1 MPTMEGEG
9 DMSPSLSRSV
19 DPLEAAQ
26 VLDDL
31 TRDSLR
37 LLLPV
42 TVALVWAWAGFVAL
56 FVERL
61 ITFAYAALLLAVGTG
76 LISYRLHRWH
86 PMLAAEVYLLGLVGV
101 VMVITLCLQDR
112 SAYYLYMPVVLIAA
126 MLTNPRVT
134 WGTALLSV
142 AAALAAEGR
151 RGAWSWEMASPLA
164 LIGLTA
170 LASWLSAR
178 RLFTALAWMF
188 SMTREAQRKAEEA
201 RQHRAELQRVLK
213 SLDEAYVRLERANE
227 ALIFARE
234 AAEKAYR
241 FKAEFVANVSH
252 ELRTPLNL
260 IVGFSEMMATAPES
274 YGGVPLPREY
284 RGDVMAIY
292 RSARHLSDLI
302 NDVLDLSRIEAG
314 RLPLAKEPTD
324 LAEVVREAIEMV
336 RGLAEARG
344 LRLELELP
352 ESLPLLHFDR
362 TRIRQ
367 VLLNLLT
374 NATRFT
380 DRGWIRVRARLDQGE
395 VLITVEDSGRGIP
408 PDRLAKAFEAFSQLD
423 EEHIQEGSGLGLAVS
438 KKFVEL
444 HGGRMWIESELGR
457 GTTVG
462 FSLPIPQEGPEV
474 PLSSLRMTARPRAP
488 HEQPV
493 VLVLHDDPRSIPL
506 LRRYV
511 DGYEFVLADTR
522 ELGCEAIEKLSPVAV
537 IMDTAWA
544 VRWGSS
550 PPLTLPPH
558 VPVITC
564 PLPSMRR
571 LGLLLGA
578 ADYLP
583 KPVTREELWSA
594 LSRLARPVRTVLI
607 VDDDPHVVRLLA
619 RMLKAGDPSLRVLE
633 AFGGEEGLAVART
646 QRPEVIL
653 LDLLMPQMN
662 GYAFLEE
669 LTRDP
674 EMACTSVI
682 IVSVRGVEQET
693 APMVG
698 ELRLE
703 KAMGFS
709 LTEVLQ
715 ALQAMLFAVTRPAA
729 ILPASAAVW
738 SATPSG

>member
-1 MPTMEGEG
+1 MTEKRQNGVRGWVMSG
-9 DMSPSLSRSV
+9 DVARGVSPSEV
-19 DPLEAAQ
+19 AQ

-42 TVALVWAWAGFVAL
+42 TAALVWAWAGFVAL

-61 ITFAYAALLLAVGTG
+61 ALFAYAALLLAVGTG
-76 LISYRLHRWH
+76 MISYRLHRWR
-86 PMLAAEVYLLGLVGV
+86 PMLAAGVYLLGLVGV
-101 VMVITLCLQDR
+101 VAVVTLFLEDR

-126 MLTNPRVT
+126 MLTNPRIT

-142 AAALAAEGR
+142 AMTLAVDGR
-151 RGAWSWEMASPLA
+151 RGPWSWEVASPIA
-164 LIGLTA
+164 LIALTA

-178 RLFTALAWMF
+178 RLFIALAWMF

-213 SLDEAYVRLERANE
+213 TLDEAYVRLERANE

-324 LAEVVREAIEMV
+324 LAEVVREATEMV

-352 ESLPLLHFDR
+352 EALPLLRFDR

-380 DRGWIRVRARLDQGE
+380 NRGWIRVRARLDPRE

-438 KKFVEL
+438 KKFIEL

-462 FSLPIPQEGPEV
+462 FSLPIPQEGLEV
-474 PLSSLRMTARPRAP
+474 SVSSVRVPSWPRAP
-488 HEQPV
+488 REQPV
-493 VLVLHDDPRSIPL
+493 VLVPHDDPRSIPL
-506 LRRYV
+506 LCRYV
-511 DGYEFVLADTR
+511 GSIPNAKR
-522 ELGCEAIEKLSPVAV
+522 AGLGFQSPLRTGARALEIRAPWGRSGARAV
-537 IMDTAWA
+537 GH
-544 VRWGSS
+544 RR
-550 PPLTLPPH
+550 PL
-558 VPVITC
+558 VPAQHC
-564 PLPSMRR
+564 RKSAGCWLRR
-571 LGLLLGA
+571 RCAQGPA
-578 ADYLP
+578 
-583 KPVTREELWSA
+583 
-594 LSRLARPVRTVLI
+594 
-607 VDDDPHVVRLLA
+607 
-619 RMLKAGDPSLRVLE
+619 
-633 AFGGEEGLAVART
+633 
-646 QRPEVIL
+646 PE
-653 LDLLMPQMN
+653 
-662 GYAFLEE
+662 
-669 LTRDP
+669 
-674 EMACTSVI
+674 S
-682 IVSVRGVEQET
+682 
-693 APMVG
+693 
-698 ELRLE
+698 
-703 KAMGFS
+703 GF
-709 LTEVLQ
+709 
-715 ALQAMLFAVTRPAA
+715 A
-729 ILPASAAVW
+729 PASRSTHPAI
-738 SATPSG
+738 G

>member
-1 MPTMEGEG
+1 M
-9 DMSPSLSRSV
+9 
-19 DPLEAAQ
+19 
-26 VLDDL
+26 LDDL

-37 LLLPV
+37 VLLPV
-42 TVALVWAWAGFVAL
+42 TAALAWAWAGFVVL
-56 FVERL
+56 FSESQVL
-61 ITFAYAALLLAVGTG
+61 FAYAALALTIGTG
-76 LISYRLHRWH
+76 LASYRLHQWR
-86 PMLAAEVYLLGLVGV
+86 PTLAAGAYLLGLVGV
-101 VMVITLCLQDR
+101 VAVITLCFEDR
-112 SAYYLYMPVVLIAA
+112 STYYLYMPVVLIAA
-126 MLTNPRVT
+126 MLTNPKVT
-134 WGTALLSV
+134 WGTALFS
-142 AAALAAEGR
+142 AAMILVVDGR
-151 RGAWSWEMASPLA
+151 RGPWSWEVAPPMAM
-164 LIGLTA
+164 ITLTA
-170 LASWLSAR
+170 LTSWLSTR

-188 SMTREAQRKAEEA
+188 SMTREAQRKTEEA

-213 SLDEAYVRLERANE
+213 TLDEAYVRLERANE

-324 LAEVVREAIEMV
+324 LAEVVREATEMV

-352 ESLPLLHFDR
+352 ESLPLLRFDR

-380 DRGWIRVRARLDQGE
+380 DRGWIRVRARLERKE

-408 PDRLAKAFEAFSQLD
+408 PDRLSKAFEAFSQLD

-474 PLSSLRMTARPRAP
+474 PVSSLKVLPWPRAP

-493 VLVLHDDPRSIPL
+493 VLVFHDDPRSIPL
-506 LRRYV
+506 LRRHV
-511 DGYEFVLADTR
+511 DGYEFILVDTIELAR
-522 ELGCEAIEKLSPVAV
+522 QAIEELAPVAV
-537 IMDTAWA
+537 VMDTVWA
-544 VRWGSS
+544 ERWRSS
-550 PPLTLPPH
+550 PSLSVPPH
-558 VPVITC
+558 VPLIIC

-578 ADYLP
+578 VDYLP

-594 LSRLARPVRTVLI
+594 LSRLTHPVRTVLI

-633 AFGGEEGLAVART
+633 AFGGEEGLAVARA
-646 QRPEVIL
+646 QRPDVIL

-669 LTRDP
+669 LSRNP
-674 EMACTSVI
+674 EMARTSVI
-682 IVSVRGVEQET
+682 IVSVRGIEQET

-703 KAMGFS
+703 KGIGLS

-715 ALQAMLFAVTRPAA
+715 ALQAMLSAVTRPAA
-729 ILPASAAVW
+729 ILPASAAAW
-738 SATPSG
+738 PAIPSG